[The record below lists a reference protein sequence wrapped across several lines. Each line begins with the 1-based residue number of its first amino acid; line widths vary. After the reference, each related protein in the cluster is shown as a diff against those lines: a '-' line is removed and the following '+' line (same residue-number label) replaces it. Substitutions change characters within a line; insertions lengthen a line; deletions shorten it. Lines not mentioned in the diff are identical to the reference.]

1 MAYVPNDGLEQVCIL
16 AAAWIETLL
25 YGFYVCLF
33 IVTMYLIRKREP
45 GSVTPVT
52 SRVFFWAVVLMF
64 VTATFHEFITTYR
77 LLRAYGW
84 ILGPLSTPISYYR
97 QNLYWDNHAH
107 SAMIGIMIWLGDALV
122 IYRCYIIWGQ
132 KLYVIAV
139 PLLLLLIKMGFNITL
154 DVWFGNTFTS
164 YENILPIIEA
174 VYPINFAQNV
184 LTTGLIAYKIFRQHR
199 TSRSIG
205 LTVSHRISLI
215 DVMRIIVES
224 ALLYTFELLLLI
236 ILSFLKSPVQYVV
249 QAAIIPSV
257 GIVFLLI
264 ALRVHMARDRDAAST
279 TNSTVLPTWLGGNSE
294 MVFRSTDTTSHST
307 GSSTISRDE
316 QSLNQILGPEKKNDP
331 SRSTVGGGVFI
342 TVDQESRTRYD
353 DTPPSKPVPLVIA
366 HE

>member
-1 MAYVPNDGLEQVCIL
+1 M
-16 AAAWIETLL
+16 
-25 YGFYVCLF
+25 
-33 IVTMYLIRKREP
+33 RKREP

-52 SRVFFWAVVLMF
+52 SRVFFWAVILMF
-64 VTATFHEFITTYR
+64 LTATFHEFITTYR

-84 ILGPLSTPISYYR
+84 ILGPLGTPISYYR

-139 PLLLLLIKMGFNITL
+139 PLLLLLVKMGFNITL

-199 TSRSIG
+199 TSKSIG

-215 DVMRIIVES
+215 QVMRIIVES
-224 ALLYTFELLLLI
+224 ALLYTFELMLLI
-236 ILSFLKSPVQYVV
+236 ILSFSKSPVQYVV

-257 GIVFLLI
+257 GEYPSFRIDHLPVFCLYFHLVTRH
-264 ALRVHMARDRDAAST
+264 RVLAHRTPSAHGTRPTRGSHHQLDRPPYVAQWQERNGIP
-279 TNSTVLPTWLGGNSE
+279 TN
-294 MVFRSTDTTSHST
+294 
-307 GSSTISRDE
+307 
-316 QSLNQILGPEKKNDP
+316 
-331 SRSTVGGGVFI
+331 
-342 TVDQESRTRYD
+342 RYD
-353 DTPPSKPVPLVIA
+353 LSQCGII
-366 HE
+366 HHI